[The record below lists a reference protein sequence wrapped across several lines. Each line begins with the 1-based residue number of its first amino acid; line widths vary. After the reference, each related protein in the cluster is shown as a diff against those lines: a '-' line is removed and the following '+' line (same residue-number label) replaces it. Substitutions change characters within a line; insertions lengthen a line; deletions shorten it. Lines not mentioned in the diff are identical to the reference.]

1 MSATTCCLFVAFL
14 IIIVVDTF
22 WLWDN
27 ESLTV
32 WKVNPLASVLSV
44 AVQDPTDGVVATLLE
59 LTLMLQPN
67 KLVPVRGVSQ
77 VHLRVDQVR
86 SLTTILL
93 LHIRNAQRAGNVIRD
108 FFGSN
113 FFANNGLGVFLGP
126 N

>member
-1 MSATTCCLFVAFL
+1 MSATTTCCLFLAFF
-14 IIIVVDTF
+14 IIVVDTF
-22 WLWDN
+22 GLWHN

-86 SLTTILL
+86 SINTIIFR
-93 LHIRNAQRAGNVIRD
+93 LHYE
-108 FFGSN
+108 N
-113 FFANNGLGVFLGP
+113 FS
-126 N
+126 